1 MGKWPAGG
9 APDHKLLDR
18 GRRETRG
25 ARVLILLTFPNQNI
39 LQLSLGYV
47 LKCELFC

>member
-25 ARVLILLTFPNQNI
+25 ARVLVLLTFSEQNI
-39 LQLSLGYV
+39 LQLSLGYK